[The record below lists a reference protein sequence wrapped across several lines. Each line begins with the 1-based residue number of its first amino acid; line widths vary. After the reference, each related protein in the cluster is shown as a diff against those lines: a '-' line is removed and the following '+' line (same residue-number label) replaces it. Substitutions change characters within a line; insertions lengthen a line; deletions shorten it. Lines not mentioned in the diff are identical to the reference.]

1 MVRTSGLWTVS
12 DQGIRFQFLSL
23 LKSLVLLQIFR
34 LVSQNISYQGL
45 RDGLSALK
53 VQTNKLINLSL
64 IDKRPKLLNDAFFAE

>member
-45 RDGLSALK
+45 RDGLPALK
-53 VQTNKLINLSL
+53 IKTNKLINLSL